1 MNAAI
6 LLLAL
11 LVPTA
16 GTPERLPLPD
26 RGIFAD
32 LDAQVR
38 IERPAWLKPAA
49 CRDPL
54 LPVAW
59 LIAFDSVV
67 GFSSPDK
74 ALPPCAAVAD
84 TDGDGVPDPLD
95 VLAGAKKTV
104 LDHAPYG
111 SPYRTIP
118 YPNGDVPRSEG
129 VCTDVVIRA
138 LRNAGIDLQ
147 RLVHE
152 DIARAPKAYPM
163 VRRPNPSIDHRRV
176 KTLLPWFQRHWMA
189 QQTERDRIGDWLP
202 GDVVFMDTLAK
213 PGPDHIGVVSDHLG
227 PSGRP
232 LIINSWTD
240 GYRTAEMDLMAFV
253 PVTHRF
259 RAPRVEQGTPAT
271 ALAAVGYH
279 LPETTR
285 QLVVVRVPDMGAS
298 RGVLTRWQ
306 RGRADWQPVGQPVPV
321 DVGAAGVA
329 WGRGLGPQR
338 QPAKVEGDH
347 RSPLGAFHIG
357 TAFGRTARPAGV
369 AWPWRQT
376 GADDRWVDEPR
387 SPHYNRWVSA
397 QDAGKASA
405 EILARADGLYDLALV
420 LEHNTDAPVPGAGS
434 AIFVHLTSGRPTVG
448 CTSLAREPLL
458 ELLQWLRPAARPV
471 WVQVVE

>member
-1 MNAAI
+1 MMTLF

-11 LVPTA
+11 LIPTA
-16 GTPERLPLPD
+16 GTAEPLPLPD

-32 LDAQVR
+32 LDGQVR
-38 IERPAWLKPAA
+38 IARPAWLEPAA
-49 CRDPL
+49 CRDPSR
-54 LPVAW
+54 PVAW
-59 LIAFDSVV
+59 LLAFGSVV
-67 GFSSPDK
+67 GFGSSDK
-74 ALPPCAAVAD
+74 ALPPCVQLAD
-84 TDGDGVPDPLD
+84 TDGDGLPDPLD

-111 SPYRTIP
+111 GPYRTIP

-152 DIARAPKAYPM
+152 DILRAPKAYPM
-163 VRRPNPSIDHRRV
+163 VHKPNPSIDHRRV
-176 KTLLPWFQRHWMA
+176 KTLLPWFQRHWLP
-189 QQTERDRIGDWLP
+189 QETERARIDDWLP

-259 RAPRVEQGTPAT
+259 RAPRAVQGSPAT
-271 ALAAVGYH
+271 ALAAVGYQ

-285 QLVVVRVPDMGAS
+285 QVVVVRVPDMGAS

-306 RGRADWQPVGQPVPV
+306 RGPSGWTEVGQPVPV
-321 DVGAAGVA
+321 DIGAAGGA
-329 WGRGLGPQR
+329 WGRGLGPLR
-338 QPAKVEGDH
+338 QPLKMEGDH
-347 RSPLGAFHIG
+347 RSPLGAFRIG

-376 GADDRWVDEPR
+376 GADDRWVDDPQ

-397 QDAGKASA
+397 QVAGGASA
-405 EILARADGLYDLALV
+405 ETLARTDGLYDVALV
-420 LEHNTDAPVPGAGS
+420 LEHNTDHPVAGGGS
-434 AIFVHLTSGRPTVG
+434 AIFVHLTSGGPTVG

-458 ELLQWLRPAARPV
+458 ELLRWLRPAARPV
-471 WVQVVE
+471 WVQVAD